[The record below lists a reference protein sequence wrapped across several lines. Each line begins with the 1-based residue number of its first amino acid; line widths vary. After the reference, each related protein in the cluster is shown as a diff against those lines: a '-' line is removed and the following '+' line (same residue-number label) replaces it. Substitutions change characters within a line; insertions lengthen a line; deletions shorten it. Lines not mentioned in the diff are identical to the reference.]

1 MNAYHSPMSGH
12 IPSHFIDDLL
22 NRVDIVDVI
31 DQRVALKKK
40 GREYNARC
48 PFHSEKTPSFTVSPE
63 KQFYHCFGCGVHGSA
78 IGFLMEFERLDFVD
92 AIEELASQA
101 GMTIPRESVTTT
113 PRIDKT
119 LYDVLQQAADI
130 FQRQLREAPDATR
143 AVEYLEARSLSGEI
157 SAEFAIGYAP
167 PGWDLLGTALRQ
179 QGINN
184 QQLVDAGLVIAKQ
197 GGGHYDRFRDRI
209 IFPIRDR
216 RGRVIAFGGRVLG
229 DDTPKYLN
237 SPETAVYHKGQELY
251 GLYEARKSLRH
262 LQQLVV
268 VEGYMD
274 VISLACSGIRYA
286 VASLGTATTA
296 AHLDCLFRASSTV
309 IFCFDGDRAGREA
322 AWRAL
327 TNALPLITSG
337 RQVSFMFL
345 PDGED
350 PDTIVHK
357 EGADRFTQ
365 RLNQATPLSQ
375 FFYDGLSA
383 KINLSNIDGRS
394 LLIDEARPLLN
405 KLPAGAFRYMMIDK
419 LATIA
424 QINPQKLTTLIHSAG
439 EISSP
444 GVVRHKTHHNV
455 SPVRKAI
462 RLILEA
468 PQLALSVDVQKFGSL
483 QLSGVSLLCQIIET
497 VQSSPHITCGALLE
511 RWRDHQDGEH
521 LIKLMRTPQTVPS
534 EGFEAEFE
542 GAINRLTQRAVEQKI
557 DHLLQKQSRNS
568 NLSTEEKQELK
579 ELLATK

>member
-1 MNAYHSPMSGH
+1 MPGH

-40 GREYNARC
+40 GREYSACC

-92 AIEELASQA
+92 AIEELASQV
-101 GMTIPRESVTTT
+101 GMAIPRESITTA

-119 LYDVLQQAADI
+119 LYDVLQQATDI
-130 FQRQLREAPDATR
+130 FKRQLREAQDAAR
-143 AVEYLEARSLSGEI
+143 AVEYLKARGLSGEI

-179 QGINN
+179 QGISN

-209 IFPIRDR
+209 MFPIRNR

-237 SPETAVYHKGQELY
+237 SPETALFHKGQELY

-274 VISLACSGIRYA
+274 VISLACAGIRYA
-286 VASLGTATTA
+286 VASLGTATTV
-296 AHLDCLFRASSTV
+296 AHLDRLFRASPTI
-309 IFCFDGDRAGREA
+309 IFCFDGDHAGREA

-327 TNALPLITSG
+327 TNALPLIIAG

-350 PDTIVHK
+350 PDTIVRK
-357 EGADRFTQ
+357 EGADGFTQ
-365 RLNQATPLSQ
+365 RLNKATPLSR

-383 KINLSNIDGRS
+383 KTDLSTLDGRS

-405 KLPAGAFRYMMIDK
+405 KLPAGAFRHMMIDK
-419 LATIA
+419 LAAIA
-424 QINPQKLTTLIHSAG
+424 QINPQKLATLIHSTG
-439 EISSP
+439 EMSSV
-444 GVVRHKTHHNV
+444 GTVRRKTHNV
-455 SPVRKAI
+455 SPVRTAI
-462 RLILEA
+462 RLILET
-468 PQLALSVDVQKFGSL
+468 PQLALSVDIRKFEDL
-483 QLSGVSLLCQIIET
+483 QLSGIPLLCQLIEM
-497 VQSSPHITCGALLE
+497 VQSNPHITCGALLE

-521 LIKLMRTPQTVPS
+521 LTKLMRMPQTVPS

-542 GAINRLTQRAVEQKI
+542 GTINLLTQRTVEQRI
-557 DHLLQKQSRNS
+557 DRLLEKQSRNGDLS
-568 NLSTEEKQELK
+568 NAEKQELK
-579 ELLATK
+579 ELLATKRA

>member
-1 MNAYHSPMSGH
+1 MSGH

-22 NRVDIVDVI
+22 NRVDIVDII

-40 GREYNARC
+40 GREYSACC
-48 PFHSEKTPSFTVSPE
+48 PFHNEKTPSFTVSPE
-63 KQFYHCFGCGVHGSA
+63 KQFYHCFGCGEHGSA
-78 IGFLMEFERLDFVD
+78 IGFLMEFERLGFVD
-92 AIEELASQA
+92 AVEELASQA
-101 GMTIPRESVTTT
+101 GMSIPRESVTTA

-119 LYDVLQQAADI
+119 LYDVLQQATN
-130 FQRQLREAPDATR
+130 FFKRQLREAPGAAR
-143 AVEYLEARSLSGEI
+143 AIEYLKIRGLSGEI

-179 QGINN
+179 QGISN
-184 QQLVDAGLVIAKQ
+184 QQLVDAGLVIAKD

-229 DDTPKYLN
+229 DDIPKYLN
-237 SPETAVYHKGQELY
+237 SPETAVFHKGQGLY

-274 VISLACSGIRYA
+274 VVSLACRGIRYA

-296 AHLDCLFRASSTV
+296 AHLDHLFRTSATV

-327 TNALPLITSG
+327 TNALPLIGAG

-350 PDTIVHK
+350 PDTIVRQ
-357 EGADRFTQ
+357 EGADGFTQ
-365 RLNQATPLSQ
+365 RLNKATPLSQ
-375 FFYDGLSA
+375 FFYDGLSV
-383 KINLSNIDGRS
+383 KTDLSTPDGRS

-405 KLPAGAFRYMMIDK
+405 KLPVGAFRHMMIEK

-424 QINPQKLTTLIHSAG
+424 QINPQKLTTLIHSTGKNSSAG
-439 EISSP
+439 AVGQKPQNLSL
-444 GVVRHKTHHNV
+444 
-455 SPVRKAI
+455 VRKAI
-462 RLILEA
+462 HLILEV
-468 PQLALSVDVQKFGSL
+468 PQLALPVDVQKFGDL
-483 QLSGVSLLCQIIET
+483 QLSGLPLLCRIIET

-511 RWRDHQDGEH
+511 RWRDQQDGEH
-521 LIKLMRTPQTVPS
+521 LTKLMRTPQTVPS

-542 GAINRLTQRAVEQKI
+542 GIINQLTQRAVEQRI
-557 DHLLQKQSRNS
+557 DRLLEKQRRDGGLN
-568 NLSTEEKQELK
+568 NEDKQELK